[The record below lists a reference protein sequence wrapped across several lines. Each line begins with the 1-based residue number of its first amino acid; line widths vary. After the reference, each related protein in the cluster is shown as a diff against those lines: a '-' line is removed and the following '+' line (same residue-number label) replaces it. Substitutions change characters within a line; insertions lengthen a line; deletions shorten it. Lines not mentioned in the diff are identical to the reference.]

1 MFNKNTKCEPLTE
14 EELTSMLSDLKI
26 DAAPEADFEARFLH
40 DFRERVAADAVT
52 KSARSLLWDHIKMMF
67 SNMGKQK
74 WAFGA
79 TSLCACGLAIGLLT
93 WPSDESPNTYV
104 SSDNSGLSAM
114 KGVTA
119 PDDAESAAAKSDK
132 KDEAKDDLFK
142 QPFVA
147 PMHGDVYKGTT
158 GDSDLAPGK
167 KVTPTSAPSYTLDY
181 SGKN

>member
-14 EELTSMLSDLKI
+14 EELTSLLSDLKV

-93 WPSDESPNTYV
+93 WPSDEAPNTYV
-104 SSDNSGLSAM
+104 SSDNTGVSAM
-114 KGVTA
+114 KGEPAAEATPTA
-119 PDDAESAAAKSDK
+119 KPDN
-132 KDEAKDDLFK
+132 KDDLFK

-147 PMHGDVYKGTT
+147 PVHGDVFRGSAEDT
-158 GDSDLAPGK
+158 DLAPGK
-167 KVTPTSAPSYTLDY
+167 KVTPTSAPNYTLDY

>member
-1 MFNKNTKCEPLTE
+1 MFNKNTKAEPLTE
-14 EELTSMLSDLKI
+14 EELTSLLSDLKI
-26 DAAPEADFEARFLH
+26 DAAPEADFESRFLH

-93 WPSDESPNTYV
+93 WPSDDKPSTYGSVENT
-104 SSDNSGLSAM
+104 GAGAM
-114 KGVTA
+114 KVPSATA
-119 PDDAESAAAKSDK
+119 DA
-132 KDEAKDDLFK
+132 KDEKPKADKDDLFT

-147 PMHGDVYKGTT
+147 PVHGDVYKGTSS
-158 GDSDLAPGK
+158 GSDLAPGK
-167 KVTPTSAPSYTLDY
+167 KVKPASAPSYTLKDL
-181 SGKN
+181 SGND